1 VNLLTR
7 LAGYVP
13 MVTLA
18 RRNVSRATARSVLA
32 VIAVVIGIV
41 AVGGIGLGGEAF
53 KQNQLAAYEG
63 FGGVA
68 TVTPIGDPEDDDVG
82 RTFTDGELSRLRQAA
97 SGAAVTPVV
106 QPPGAAVRTPAGE
119 FVITAQVKGLDD
131 PGQFY
136 DVQSGAFPSGS
147 ERAVVLGSRIAD
159 QENLS
164 VGDRVTI
171 LSGSFS
177 RSFRVAGILEGQ
189 GFSDPLNADQSVFV
203 PVGQFE
209 DPAFSEAI
217 VRVDPQE
224 RSLDAVTSSIESEF
238 NVRGERR
245 VFVSQVREQQEQLE
259 TFFDQINQ
267 FLIGLGA
274 VSLIVAAVTI
284 TNTMLMSITE
294 REGELGVLRAV
305 GYPKFAVVRL
315 IVSEA
320 TILGGLGILSG
331 VPLTLAIGAVINE
344 ILLEDP
350 LAFTATGLRYV
361 VVGAALGLGVALL
374 GGLYPAWKA
383 ANKEPVEALD

>member
-1 VNLLTR
+1 
-7 LAGYVP
+7 
-13 MVTLA
+13 
-18 RRNVSRATARSVLA
+18 
-32 VIAVVIGIV
+32 
-41 AVGGIGLGGEAF
+41 
-53 KQNQLAAYEG
+53 
-63 FGGVA
+63 
-68 TVTPIGDPEDDDVG
+68 
-82 RTFTDGELSRLRQAA
+82 
-97 SGAAVTPVV
+97 
-106 QPPGAAVRTPAGE
+106 
-119 FVITAQVKGLDD
+119 
-131 PGQFY
+131 
-136 DVQSGAFPSGS
+136 
-147 ERAVVLGSRIAD
+147 
-159 QENLS
+159 
-164 VGDRVTI
+164 VTI

>member
-1 VNLLTR
+1 VKLLAR

-13 MVTLA
+13 MVSLA

-32 VIAVVIGIV
+32 VVAVVIGIV

-82 RTFTDGELSRLRQAA
+82 RTFTDQELSRLRQAA
-97 SGAAVTPVV
+97 GGAAVTPVV
-106 QPPGAAVRTPAGE
+106 QPTGAAVRTPAGE

-136 DVQSGAFPSGS
+136 DVRSGTFPSGS
-147 ERAVVLGSRIAD
+147 ERAVVVGSRIAN

-203 PVGQFE
+203 PVTQFE

-315 IVSEA
+315 ILSEA

-331 VPLTLAIGAVINE
+331 VPLTLAIGAVINDV
-344 ILLEDP
+344 LLEDA
-350 LAFTATGLRYV
+350 LAFTATGLSYV
-361 VVGAALGLGVALL
+361 AVGAVLGLGVAML

-383 ANKEPVEALD
+383 ADKEPVEALD

>member
-1 VNLLTR
+1 MNLLTR